1 MKSSNDKALSHI
13 VKRAL
18 SGEGAHAGTQN
29 VFDGLDWRVAAMQ
42 PPGVP
47 HSIFQLLAHI
57 TYWQN
62 WVLKWL
68 DAEDPAVPRHA
79 AGSWPSNP
87 GPASSDEWKLAVR
100 SFRGSLDKLESR
112 SGEGDLLGAIGK
124 TSRLRMFHT
133 IASHTSYHIGQVVIL
148 RQLLG
153 KWPPPSGG
161 LTW

>member
-1 MKSSNDKALSHI
+1 MKSSNDKVLSHI
-13 VKRAL
+13 VRRAL

-29 VFDGLDWRVAAMQ
+29 AFDGLDWRVAAMR

-47 HSIFQLLAHI
+47 HSIFQLLAHT

-62 WVLKWL
+62 WLLQWL
-68 DAEDPAVPRHA
+68 DGEDPAVPSHA

-87 GPASSDEWKLAVR
+87 GPANPDEWKRAVR
-100 SFRGSLDKLESR
+100 NFRGSLDKLEGR
-112 SGEGDLLGAIGK
+112 SGEGELLGTIGK

-133 IASHTSYHIGQVVIL
+133 IASHTSYHIGQVVTL